1 MASSFLC
8 FTLLFIS
15 IHNADGFLEYIVDRC
30 DFNSTELENM
40 EYIYSHY
47 YNKMEYIRFS
57 SNVGQYVGFTDFG
70 VRLAEVWNN
79 DTADLNLMRLKIAT
93 YCHHNIDIN
102 DRAILTKSVQP
113 SVRIKSMTPPS
124 GQHPAMLVCSVY
136 DFFPSKI
143 KVSWLRDGQAV
154 SSDITSTEEMP
165 NGDWYYQTH
174 SQLEYTPRSGEK
186 ISCVVEHASLKE
198 PLITDWGKYLSV
210 CLFVCTHK
218 YIYLTAHLSVVL
230 SDSDP
235 SSDKSTSESTTLIA
249 IGASILTLGLI
260 LLLAGFI
267 FYRWRA
273 RGQTRIHTLRPVN
286 STLYQSFYKTT
297 CVLNLLS
304 GSLKSVFQKFRQVLS
319 PCSDHSLNAL
329 LRSDVIDHSYPCMG
343 LDWLFI

>member
-154 SSDITSTEEMP
+154 SSDVTSTEEMP

-198 PLITDWGKYLSV
+198 PLITDW
-210 CLFVCTHK
+210 
-218 YIYLTAHLSVVL
+218 
-230 SDSDP
+230 DP

-273 RGQTRIHTLRPVN
+273 RVAIPVP
-286 STLYQSFYKTT
+286 TE
-297 CVLNLLS
+297 NLL
-304 GSLKSVFQKFRQVLS
+304 F
-319 PCSDHSLNAL
+319 HNY
-329 LRSDVIDHSYPCMG
+329 I
-343 LDWLFI
+343 